1 MFNNKKG
8 PQASYD
14 AMPPGKADTTII
26 GSGSKFDGTLNTNG
40 IVRVDGIF
48 SGELHVE
55 GNIIIGENG
64 YIKGNIKSDKITIAG
79 KVEGNIV
86 FLYHDLFNDNKQE
99 VEDLKDR
106 YRKGTVGDVEVKQKL
121 ASAINRFLYPFRER
135 YTQYNN
141 PEYLDKLIDEG
152 SLKVREIVQ
161 ETLKEIKEAMGFN
174 S

>member
-64 YIKGNIKSDKITIAG
+64 YIKGNIKSDKVTIAG
-79 KVEGNIV
+79 KVEGNIWCSGCV
-86 FLYHDLFNDNKQE
+86 ELTASGRLY
-99 VEDLKDR
+99 
-106 YRKGTVGDVEVKQKL
+106 GDIEVKNIIIEDGAVFEGKCIMSQQ
-121 ASAINRFLYPFRER
+121 SSYP
-135 YTQYNN
+135 
-141 PEYLDKLIDEG
+141 
-152 SLKVREIVQ
+152 V
-161 ETLKEIKEAMGFN
+161 FN
-174 S
+174 SKDNAESDSIDS